1 VAQTKIAL
9 TQGVVL
15 FEGGGVILVTQMSI
29 SEKTI
34 EWQKCPIPRFSL
46 LYNVDDM
53 PFGVF
58 IYSGAAVSIYTYKKK
73 RWTAVNNTLERQYQ
87 PPQKHN
93 YGPRTLLL
101 PVAGTH
107 KPWDMLS
114 LSAAPTTAA
123 PAAKLSRV
131 PSAALHQKTTS
142 AAFFSQKV
150 TQNPNERPSLN
161 FCLPLRCVFFFFVF
175 NKT

>member
-1 VAQTKIAL
+1 MAQTKIAL

-34 EWQKCPIPRFSL
+34 EWQKCPRPRFSL

-73 RWTAVNNTLERQYQ
+73 EVDR
-87 PPQKHN
+87 
-93 YGPRTLLL
+93 G
-101 PVAGTH
+101 
-107 KPWDMLS
+107 
-114 LSAAPTTAA
+114 
-123 PAAKLSRV
+123 
-131 PSAALHQKTTS
+131 
-142 AAFFSQKV
+142 
-150 TQNPNERPSLN
+150 
-161 FCLPLRCVFFFFVF
+161 
-175 NKT
+175 